1 MVATLTTYALNS
13 LVNHARGVAAYTPAA
28 THYARL
34 YISGVE
40 VASYTPSSWT
50 NNATNWPNAASRIKA
65 VAAAAAIGFVAPA
78 AGLTFDEVRIADH
91 ATAGNAL
98 ITEVYGAPVVLT
110 DGQAWVIDLT
120 VSTLA
125 TITGPLGALP
135 DAPLH
140 ALLNLMFGAAA
151 NTADASVFA
160 TYFVGDPQDGGA
172 EESATRTEI
181 VNDGTEWDVAAAG
194 VTRTLNDVALAA
206 EAAATHFALYDAGA
220 AGNLRA
226 SGVLPETPTAGTI
239 AAGRLRYVF
248 T

>member
-1 MVATLTTYALNS
+1 MVATLTTYALNA
-13 LVNHARGVAAYTPAA
+13 LVNHARGVSAYTPAA

-34 YISGVE
+34 YIAGVE
-40 VASYTPSSWT
+40 VVSYTPSSFT
-50 NNATNWPNAASRIKA
+50 NNATNWPNAASRVKA
-65 VAAAAAIGFVAPA
+65 IAAAAAVGFVAPA

-98 ITEVYGAPVVLT
+98 VASVYDDPVVLT
-110 DGQAWVIDLT
+110 DGQAWVIDL
-120 VSTLA
+120 VSGTLA

-135 DAPLH
+135 DTPLH
-140 ALLNLMFGAAA
+140 ALLNLMFGAVA
-151 NTADASVFA
+151 NTADATVHA

-172 EESATRTEI
+172 EESAARTAI
-181 VNDGTEWDVAAAG
+181 TNNGTEWAAAAAG
-194 VTRTLNDVALAA
+194 VTRTINPVALDA
-206 EAAATHFALYDAGA
+206 EALATHFALYDAGA

-226 SGVLPETPTAGTI
+226 SGVLPETPTSGTI